1 MSYARNKGTAFETA
15 VVKYLQSC
23 GFTTPR
29 RIALSGAAGDKGDVW
44 LGDNPVCPDV
54 VIECKNYA
62 KELPYK
68 MVEDFVDEA
77 WTEYCHA
84 LKTDSPNNYRAL
96 LVVKRVN
103 LGVADSWL
111 IWKNK
116 YNITLRARLG
126 DVINQQVLS
135 HCNTEQERIDCLV
148 TRLKG
153 GNLVLNYTKQ
163 TTLMK

>member
-1 MSYARNKGTAFETA
+1 MSYTRQKGTAFETA

-29 RIALSGAAGDKGDVW
+29 RVVMHGANDQGDLHIGTEPNV
-44 LGDNPVCPDV
+44 PDV
-54 VIECKNYA
+54 VLECKNYA
-62 KELPYK
+62 RDIPYK
-68 MVEDFVDEA
+68 MIEDFVDEA
-77 WTEYCHA
+77 WTEYCNA
-84 LKTDSPNNYRAL
+84 LKTDNPNNYRAL
-96 LVVKRVN
+96 LVVKRIN

-111 IWKNK
+111 IWRNK